1 MSLPPLMTRH
11 SSLPTFNLPKV
22 LEYKFSVHNPVE
34 IRSPINYRR
43 RKRPIQ
49 IDRESILYER

>member
-22 LEYKFSVHNPVE
+22 LDFKFCARNPVE
-34 IRSPINYRR
+34 IRSPIKYRR
-43 RKRPIQ
+43 RKRPIR
-49 IDRESILYER
+49 IDRESILFER